1 MMLLVKLRNLPRF
14 LKESKVLMKASKVL
28 MKASKVLMKAMLTS
42 QSVAQYG
49 KVWHVKPQIA
59 LRHTHPVAKT
69 LTV

>member
-14 LKESKVLMKASKVL
+14 LKESKVL